1 MILHSEYIR
10 TKDSS
15 TAVLMVHGIVGSPA
29 HFRKLIDIIPEE
41 WTLHNILLDGH
52 GKGVKDFGK
61 SSMKKWKAQI
71 SAKTKELLKT
81 HDKIFIVAH
90 SMGTLFAINE
100 AILHPDKIA
109 GLFLLSVPTRPHVRF
124 STMITSVKAM
134 LGKDG
139 ADVQRL
145 LNDTSIALE
154 KYPWKY
160 ISWIPRYI
168 ELLSEIHRTRK
179 ILPRLSVKAK
189 AFQSKVDELVSFRSV
204 KDIENHPNIKTYVL
218 YNSGHFDYGD
228 DDIEFLRAELKCSI
242 DEIKLG
248 R

>member
-1 MILHSEYIR
+1 MISHSEYIR
-10 TKDSS
+10 TKGSDI
-15 TAVLMVHGIVGSPA
+15 AVLMIHGIVGSPA
-29 HFRKLIDIIPEE
+29 HFRKLTDAIPDD

-52 GKGVKDFGK
+52 GKSVKDFGK
-61 SSMKKWKAQI
+61 SSMKKWKAQV
-71 SAKTKELLKT
+71 SAKLKELSKT
-81 HDKIFIVAH
+81 HNKIFIVAH

-139 ADVQRL
+139 EDVLRL
-145 LNDTSIALE
+145 LNDTSVALE

-160 ISWIPRYI
+160 LSWIPRYI
-168 ELLSEIHRTRK
+168 ELLTEIHRTRK
-179 ILPRLSVKAK
+179 LLPQLSVKSK
-189 AFQSKVDELVSFRSV
+189 AFQSKIDELVSFRSV
-204 KDIENHPNIKTYVL
+204 KDLEDHPNIKTYVL

-228 DDIEFLRAELKCSI
+228 DDTELLRAELKKSI

-248 R
+248 S